1 MDYYEPCLA
10 NFTNATIIQLEYNIP
25 HPYYFE
31 NFTSRQL
38 WQNHLSATVS
48 NIQT

>member
-1 MDYYEPCLA
+1 MDYCELFLA
-10 NFTNATIIQLEYNIP
+10 NFTNATLIQLEYNIP
-25 HPYYFE
+25 QPYYFE
-31 NFTSRQL
+31 NFTSRQP